1 MTKSHE
7 PTRRRFLQGA
17 GIATGG
23 VVGHAF
29 GAGLAGAAAQAP
41 AGASPGA
48 RFRALLERPEPSRCI
63 NCGDV
68 ATARLAEMHG
78 FEIVMTGGSA
88 LSLSKYGTGDFG
100 TITMD
105 DLAEFCNRTADAV
118 DVPIIADADD
128 GGGNPLNVYRTVQRM
143 EKAGAA
149 CIMIEDLYG
158 AKHLAGYDEGKII
171 GREAMVDKVRAAVDA
186 KRDADTVLLVRS
198 DVVADGGPLDEA
210 IERVALYAQEG
221 GDVIFVPGIPL
232 DQCRRAVEA
241 GRAAHPDRGPVGR
254 RGARERRRHPVHRCD
269 GGHRPRRRRRRDGR
283 PRPRGEHRRRRGRQ
297 PRGPAAP
304 GAHRQRGRRRAGAA
318 VQCAARGRPV
328 AARPAGRSL
337 RRRKGADCW
346 RVGWAVS
353 GGRGRDL
360 AVALGVSLVRNSYGD
375 ALRARIGE

>member
-1 MTKSHE
+1 MTNRQE

-17 GIATGG
+17 GVAAGG
-23 VVGHAF
+23 MAGHAF

-100 TITMD
+100 MITMD
-105 DLAEFCNRTADAV
+105 DLVEFCNRTADAI

-232 DQCRRAVEA
+232 DQCRRAVELA
-241 GRAAHPDRGPVGR
+241 GRPILTGAPSVDA
-254 RGARERRRHPVHRCD
+254 ARENGVGILFIGAMGAIALGAVDDAMAALAREGSIGD
-269 GGHRPRRRRRRDGR
+269 AGAGSLAGPRRLELIGNEATVDRARRF
-283 PRPRGEHRRRRGRQ
+283 
-297 PRGPAAP
+297 
-304 GAHRQRGRRRAGAA
+304 
-318 VQCAARGRPV
+318 
-328 AARPAGRSL
+328 
-337 RRRKGADCW
+337 
-346 RVGWAVS
+346 
-353 GGRGRDL
+353 
-360 AVALGVSLVRNSYGD
+360 N
-375 ALRARIGE
+375 ALREDGQ

>member
-1 MTKSHE
+1 MTNSHE

-17 GIATGG
+17 GLATGG

-29 GAGLAGAAAQAP
+29 AAGGGEASAQAP
-41 AGASPGA
+41 AAASLGA

-78 FEIVMTGGSA
+78 LEMVMTGGSA
-88 LSLSKYGTGDFG
+88 LSLSKYGFGDFG
-100 TITMD
+100 MITMD
-105 DLAEFCNRTADAV
+105 DLVEFCNRTADAV

-128 GGGNPLNVYRTVQRM
+128 GGGNPLNVHRTVQRM

-171 GREAMVDKVRAAVDA
+171 SRDAMVDKVHAAVDA
-186 KRDADTVLLVRS
+186 KRNPDTALLVRS

-232 DQCRRAVEA
+232 DQCRRAVELA
-241 GRAAHPDRGPVGR
+241 GRPILTGAPSVDA
-254 RGARERRRHPVHRCD
+254 ARENGVGIQFVGAMGAIALGAVD
-269 GGHRPRRRRRRDGR
+269 GAMAALARDGR
-283 PRPRGEHRRRRGRQ
+283 IGD
-297 PRGPAAP
+297 
-304 GAHRQRGRRRAGAA
+304 AGADSLAGPRRLELIGNEAA
-318 VQCAARGRPV
+318 VERARRF
-328 AARPAGRSL
+328 
-337 RRRKGADCW
+337 
-346 RVGWAVS
+346 
-353 GGRGRDL
+353 
-360 AVALGVSLVRNSYGD
+360 N
-375 ALRARIGE
+375 ALREDGQ